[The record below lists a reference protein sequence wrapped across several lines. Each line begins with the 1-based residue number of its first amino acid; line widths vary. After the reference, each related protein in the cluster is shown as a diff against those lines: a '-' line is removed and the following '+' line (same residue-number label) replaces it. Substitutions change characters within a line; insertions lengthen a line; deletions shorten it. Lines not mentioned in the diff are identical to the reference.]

1 MAFESEP
8 HFVNLFRK
16 YPATAPWRQKISA
29 NYQDVSH
36 NAGLCRP
43 LLRDRIGGSD
53 VLLSLLLCSPSASSL
68 SGTLVLVRFIK
79 YDYIMAAA
87 KSLTQIPPPTINGP
101 PVFEKVVRVQQET
114 QEQFT
119 LLLPLLWIFGVFVSQ
134 LVRALLAYWFFFT
147 RWASDGE
154 CYLVQVACV
163 VALVWIFSRALFSGL
178 HAQEKPTKSD
188 EHYALWAEK
197 YHALFL
203 AQHTLLFLL
212 TTNFIPCLSPN
223 RLSTAMPRIL
233 VLVLLLISS
242 YHFLLSLTNSLLRVL
257 GE

>member
-1 MAFESEP
+1 
-8 HFVNLFRK
+8 
-16 YPATAPWRQKISA
+16 
-29 NYQDVSH
+29 
-36 NAGLCRP
+36 
-43 LLRDRIGGSD
+43 
-53 VLLSLLLCSPSASSL
+53 
-68 SGTLVLVRFIK
+68 
-79 YDYIMAAA
+79 MAAA

-134 LVRALLAYWFFFT
+134 LVRALLFGFSLLVGPLTASAISCRWRVLWLWCGSSREPSSLACTPKRSPPRAMSTT
-147 RWASDGE
+147 R
-154 CYLVQVACV
+154 C
-163 VALVWIFSRALFSGL
+163 GL
-178 HAQEKPTKSD
+178 KST
-188 EHYALWAEK
+188 
-197 YHALFL
+197 HALFL

>member
-1 MAFESEP
+1 MQDYAALCFVTVLAAVMYCYHSYFVLRARL
-8 HFVNLFRK
+8 HFR
-16 YPATAPWRQKISA
+16 
-29 NYQDVSH
+29 
-36 NAGLCRP
+36 
-43 LLRDRIGGSD
+43 
-53 VLLSLLLCSPSASSL
+53 
-68 SGTLVLVRFIK
+68 
-79 YDYIMAAA
+79 
-87 KSLTQIPPPTINGP
+87 IPPPTINGP

-134 LVRALLAYWFFFT
+134 LV
-147 RWASDGE
+147 
-154 CYLVQVACV
+154 ACV

-197 YHALFL
+197 
-203 AQHTLLFLL
+203 
-212 TTNFIPCLSPN
+212 
-223 RLSTAMPRIL
+223 LSTAMPRIL